1 MSEFYDAEEVAEKM
15 GYTAQTVKIW
25 AREGKIPSIKP
36 GKKYLFHKKITDKWI
51 KEQDGAYV
59 KDTHKK

>member
-1 MSEFYDAEEVAEKM
+1 MSEYYDAEEVAEKM

-36 GKKYLFHKKITDKWI
+36 GNKYLFHKKITNKWI
-51 KEQDGAYV
+51 LDQKGAYE
-59 KDTHKK
+59 DTHKK